1 MPTGLKRFQLTGDL
15 HFITF
20 SCHRRKP
27 FLAEP
32 EAYATVEQA
41 LEDTRK
47 HDGFFVAGYVF
58 MPEHLHMLLSEPPG
72 VVLAAAL
79 KRLKWSTSR
88 ELKGTYRDHFWHP
101 ATTTSTSTPSTKWKK
116 SWTTCTAT
124 RSNGPSPKNPKTGHG
139 AAPATTNPA
148 TPAPSKLNLG
158 GPNRRESVKHP

>member
-47 HDGFFVAGYVF
+47 HDGFFVAGYVL

-88 ELKGTYRDHFWHP
+88 KLKGTYRDHFWQPPYHDFNVYSQYKVEEKLDYMHRNP
-101 ATTTSTSTPSTKWKK
+101 VKRSLAEKPEDWPWSSARHHQSGHTSTIEVE
-116 SWTTCTAT
+116 SWWT
-124 RSNGPSPKNPKTGHG
+124 
-139 AAPATTNPA
+139 
-148 TPAPSKLNLG
+148 
-158 GPNRRESVKHP
+158 E